1 MKRLLLMVLL
11 SFTLGFLGLYLV
23 SREALLDPAS
33 YLPVDLGTSLL
44 ALVLLSFSLMW
55 IIPYRRLQ
63 LLAQQHN
70 YRLRAYPAWLAHV
83 AMVFGTA
90 LTPGGSGGAPTLV
103 AALTRLG
110 VPWGTGIGMA
120 VQIFILDLVV
130 FAWLIPL
137 GLFYAIFSDTLVLPL
152 KLELLSLIAALVAL
166 FGALMLGRH
175 PRPIVRLLLFL
186 ARRRLLQR
194 WTVRL
199 RQAARSYYRSA
210 RAFAAMRLREWL
222 WLQLVTLL
230 GWLANFTL
238 FWALLTIYG
247 SQVRLVDIVV
257 LLSVITLIS
266 FAVPTPGAAGF
277 MEFFVGLA
285 AGGHVA
291 QPIAA
296 PILIWRLGSF
306 YLTFVLGPLAGWLL
320 LLHKPPHWLQRWWQ
334 RRRRAGD

>member
-11 SFTLGFLGLYLV
+11 SFTLGFVGLFLV

-33 YLPVDLGTSLL
+33 YRPIDLGASPI
-44 ALVLLSFSLMW
+44 VIGLLSFVLMW

-63 LLAQQHN
+63 LLAQQHG
-70 YRLRAYPAWLAHV
+70 YRLSPYPAWLAHV
-83 AMVFGTA
+83 TMVFGAA

-103 AALTRLG
+103 AALTRFGIPL
-110 VPWGTGIGMA
+110 GTGIGMA

-137 GLFYAIFSDTLVLPL
+137 GLFYAIFSQTLVLPRQ
-152 KLELLSLIAALVAL
+152 LELLSLIAALVAL
-166 FGALMLGRH
+166 SGALMLGRY
-175 PRPIVRLLLFL
+175 PRPIVRLMLSL
-186 ARRRLLQR
+186 ARWRLLQR
-194 WTVRL
+194 WAMRL

-238 FWALLTIYG
+238 FWALLTVYG
-247 SQVRLVDIVV
+247 SSVRLLDIVV

-266 FAVPTPGAAGF
+266 FVIPTPGAAGF
-277 MEFFVGLA
+277 MEFVVGLT
-285 AGGHVA
+285 AGGHTA

-306 YLTFVLGPLAGWLL
+306 YLTFILGPLAGWLL
-320 LLHKPPHWLQRWWQ
+320 LLHKPPRWLQRWWQ
-334 RRRRAGD
+334 RRRGTGD

>member
-11 SFTLGFLGLYLV
+11 SFTLGFLGLYLA

-33 YLPVDLGTSLL
+33 YRPVDLSASPI
-44 ALVLLSFSLMW
+44 ALGLLSFGLMW
-55 IIPYRRLQ
+55 LIPYRRLQ
-63 LLAQQHN
+63 LLARQHG
-70 YRLRAYPAWLAHV
+70 YRLSPYTAWLAHV
-83 AMVFGTA
+83 AMVFGAA

-110 VPWGTGIGMA
+110 VPLGTGIGLA
-120 VQIFILDLVV
+120 VQTFILDLVV

-137 GLFYAIFSDTLVLPL
+137 GLLYAIFSDTLVLPG

-166 FGALMLGRH
+166 SGALMLGRY
-175 PRPIVRLLLFL
+175 PRPVVRLMLSL
-186 ARRRLLQR
+186 ARRRLVQR
-194 WTVRL
+194 WAVRL

-210 RAFAAMRLREWL
+210 RAFAIMQLREWL
-222 WLQLVTLL
+222 WLQLVTSL

-238 FWALLTIYG
+238 FWALLTVYG
-247 SQVRLVDIVV
+247 SQVRLLDIVV

-266 FAVPTPGAAGF
+266 FLVPTPGAAGY
-277 MEFFVGLA
+277 MEFVVGLT
-285 AGGHVA
+285 AGGHLA

-296 PILIWRLGSF
+296 PILIWRLGGF

-320 LLHKPPHWLQRWWQ
+320 LLHKPPRWLQRWWR
-334 RRRRAGD
+334 RRRRAED

>member
-1 MKRLLLMVLL
+1 VKRLLLMVLL

-33 YLPVDLGTSLL
+33 YLPVDLGASP
-44 ALVLLSFSLMW
+44 VVVGLLSFGLMW

-63 LLAQQHN
+63 LLAQQHH
-70 YRLRAYPAWLAHV
+70 YRLSPYTAWLAHI
-83 AMVFGTA
+83 AMVFGAA

-110 VPWGTGIGMA
+110 IPIGTGIGMA

-137 GLFYAIFSDTLVLPL
+137 GLFYAIFSETLVLPG
-152 KLELLSLIAALVAL
+152 KLELLSLLAALVAL
-166 FGALMLGRH
+166 VGALMLGRY
-175 PRPIVRLLLFL
+175 PRPIVRLMLSL
-186 ARRRLLQR
+186 ARRRSLRR
-194 WTVRL
+194 WATRL

-210 RAFAAMRLREWL
+210 RAFAAMRLREWV

-247 SQVRLVDIVV
+247 SQVRLLDIIV

-266 FAVPTPGAAGF
+266 FVIPTPGAAGF
-277 MEFFVGLA
+277 MEFVVGLA

-320 LLHKPPHWLQRWWQ
+320 LLHKPPRWLQHWWQ